1 MSRGRY
7 SGGAAERPRVNGHR
21 QAGGSWDGIRK
32 RSISSARPPSAPS
45 TYDEPSGVRR
55 RASIEEAASPKSP
68 TEKII
73 EAAAQD
79 PELFGDRNFMFSSM
93 ACSRTHLSGGGTDGF
108 TIADP

>member
-7 SGGAAERPRVNGHR
+7 SGAAACRPRVNSHR
-21 QAGGSWDGIRK
+21 QADGSSDRIRK
-32 RSISSARPPSAPS
+32 LSISSARPPPAPS
-45 TYDEPSGVRR
+45 TYNETSGVRR
-55 RASIEEAASPKSP
+55 RASIEEAANPKSP

-93 ACSRTHLSGGGTDGF
+93 ACSRTHLSGGGT
-108 TIADP
+108 